1 MTIEANTRLSG
12 LKFAVG
18 FASHSQAVVSEAA
31 NNLGDALGSFVTIIG
46 TRLSQ
51 KKNGPAPSLQPLF
64 SMSALKLW
72 PDPSRVCFTRKKST

>member
-1 MTIEANTRLSG
+1 MPDRLTSFMTIEANTRLSG

-46 TRLSQ
+46 TRLPQ
-51 KKNGPAPSLQPLF
+51 KKMDQRHRCSPYSLC
-64 SMSALKLW
+64 
-72 PDPSRVCFTRKKST
+72 RH